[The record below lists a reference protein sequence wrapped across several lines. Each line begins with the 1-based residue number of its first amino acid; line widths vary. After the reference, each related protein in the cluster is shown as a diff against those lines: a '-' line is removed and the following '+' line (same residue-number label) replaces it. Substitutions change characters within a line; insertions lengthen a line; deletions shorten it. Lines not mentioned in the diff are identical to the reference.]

1 MKSIYNFKEKQKH
14 YSELSARIHAFAD
27 LELLE
32 SKRPNTRMI
41 STYKKYPMRMY
52 QEILYALLD
61 VATREQIVAYRR
73 NFRSN
78 QLKDEKDRKA
88 AEEAARLAAEEAA
101 RLAAEEEDRKA
112 AEEEARKTAE
122 EASHKIAVA
131 TGTSSDEVLQKLEE
145 IEALKEDHE
154 SLQEELDSLQEEH
167 ESLQEDH
174 ELLQEEN
181 ESLQEDLAAE
191 KKKIVRKV
199 SQRKRN
205 TRKSAGK
212 N

>member
-78 QLKDEKDRKA
+78 QLKDEKDRK
-88 AEEAARLAAEEAA
+88 AAEEAA